1 MFTLK
6 PPRVRDKVRFCA
18 GRESLTLEV
27 NDDPMRIVS
36 ALNDVRKRLTE
47 VSENSTDEEQRD
59 AAMRFASVIF
69 GDTQAKR
76 LMEFYGNDPTCVI
89 NVCGQY
95 FSRRLSKLI
104 RKAQTR

>member
-6 PPRVRDKVRFCA
+6 PPRVRDKVRFFA
-18 GRESLTLEV
+18 GRESLMLEV
-27 NDDPMRIVS
+27 NDDPMRMVS

-47 VSENSTDEEQRD
+47 VTQESTEEEQRD
-59 AAMRFASVIF
+59 AALRFASVIF
-69 GDTQAKR
+69 GETQAKR
-76 LMEFYGNDPTCVI
+76 LMEFYGDDATCVI

-95 FSRRLSKLI
+95 FSRRLSKRI